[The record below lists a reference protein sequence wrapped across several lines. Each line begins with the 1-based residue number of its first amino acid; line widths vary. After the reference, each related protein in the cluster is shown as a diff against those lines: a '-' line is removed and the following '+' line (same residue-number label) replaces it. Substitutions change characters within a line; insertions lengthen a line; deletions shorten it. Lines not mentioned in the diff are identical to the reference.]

1 MQKHDINITYTY
13 PVIAVQH
20 VMDVYVFHNVEKRI
34 SSVMLKPPAADHLYF
49 GGPHGPAMAS
59 WVPSLNIITITV
71 TITITIIIII
81 IIVIF
86 IVIIFIIIIIIII
99 NIII

>member
-13 PVIAVQH
+13 PVIAVQY

-49 GGPHGPAMAS
+49 GGPHWKPL
-59 WVPSLNIITITV
+59 WRIVITITA
-71 TITITIIIII
+71 TIAITIIIII
-81 IIVIF
+81 IIIIVIV
-86 IVIIFIIIIIIII
+86 IVIIIIYFFC
-99 NIII
+99 